1 MSRFPTELLLRSV
14 CTQEEKRAFC
24 TDFRALIPL
33 FRAYRREE
41 IDIQTF
47 ANGISEDHF
56 PFLFD
61 AISSSMGEDDWNIAQ
76 KGHSYI
82 LNTDPNHVVL
92 RKLLELQFL
101 WCFRQRYSISLL
113 KNYFEALLEGEE
125 HCESNEEILQDIFS
139 C

>member
-1 MSRFPTELLLRSV
+1 MSRFSTEILLRSV
-14 CTQEEKRAFC
+14 CTQEEKRALC
-24 TDFRALIPL
+24 TDFQALPPL

-47 ANGISEDHF
+47 AKSISRDHF

-61 AISSSMGEDDWNIAQ
+61 AISSLMGERDWNIEK

-92 RKLLELQFL
+92 RKLLELQFF
-101 WCFRQRYSISLL
+101 WCVRQRCSISLL
-113 KNYFEALLEGEE
+113 KIYFEALLEGEE
-125 HCESNEEILQDIFS
+125 HDESNEEILQDIFS
-139 C
+139 L